1 MIYSSCVISQNDID
15 LRGDIINE
23 KMERLLKSYLPMSE
37 QSFLLLLCLTKPR
50 HGYGIMQFVASQ
62 TEGRI
67 TLGASTV
74 YTLLYKMEQD
84 GLVEVISEVER
95 RKVYS
100 ITDDGM
106 AVLKAEAQRLRSLT
120 QYAFSVLEKAEQP
133 SADI

>member
-1 MIYSSCVISQNDID
+1 
-15 LRGDIINE
+15 
-23 KMERLLKSYLPMSE
+23 MSE